1 MYNIMQTTKETPE
14 MTEKIEDLEVLR
26 NKLRRQLFE
35 IGDLRPGTVY
45 PTYRRCGKKN
55 CTCAKPGHPGHL
67 QYLRTTAKGGK
78 NRSQTLRMGPELEKA
93 IKEAENYRKFAKIC
107 RELVETNERI
117 CDMRPVR
124 RVKDQE
130 EFDALKKKLQRQ
142 FAGKLRRK

>member
-1 MYNIMQTTKETPE
+1 MVET
-14 MTEKIEDLEVLR
+14 IEGLEASR
-26 NKLRRQLFE
+26 EKLRRQLFE

-55 CTCAKPGHPGHL
+55 CACAKPGHPGHL

-78 NRSQTLRMGPELEKA
+78 NRSQILRMGPELEKA
-93 IKEAENYRKFAKIC
+93 IKEAENYQKFVKVC

-117 CDMRPVR
+117 CELRPVR
-124 RVKDQE
+124 EIRDAE
-130 EFDALKKKLQRQ
+130 EFEALKKKLQRQ